1 MLTGTNTDLYRM
13 NVCRCILFLLAF
25 LLVDV
30 AYAQQIITENGRAY
44 KLHIVEK
51 GEGLYRLSVNNG
63 VSQEEII
70 AANPEIKA
78 QGLVVGMTVKI
89 PMKEVVTPTLSTVKT
104 DYSVVS
110 HVVEKG
116 ETAYSLSKKYNMSL
130 ADFYS
135 LNPSTQN
142 GVSEGRVVKVK
153 DSSSNV
159 VNGYRIHV
167 IQPGE
172 TLYRIGIKYGVKA
185 NDIISL
191 NPVLDIN
198 AMPVG
203 SMLRIPDTNLPSEDE
218 FFAYHRVAQGETLFS
233 LGVKYNVSQ
242 DVIIAAN
249 PDINWSSLQVGQVVA
264 IRKAE
269 AKKCLYTEHVVQ
281 KKETLYSITK
291 QNGITQEQLAEAN
304 PDVNVY
310 ALQKGQ
316 TIRIPQYVDAMNEL
330 PATINPLFVG
340 TSTIADNQSESYD
353 YEKSGSPVIN
363 VALALPFD
371 AQNEMYKLRQAAVDG
386 TNRTY
391 KSYRYLEFFQGVK
404 MAADSLA
411 QNGVN
416 VKLHVFDTSNKMAL
430 ATLTQMTSHNYDLII
445 GPAKTEE
452 MHEMAYMAG
461 LNKIPM
467 VLPFAQM
474 DSSIN
479 DNPYLFQASMIDTV
493 TTNVVVD
500 QMIADCEG
508 KNVVLLTCSAR
519 GKQDLMR
526 YERVRSQ
533 FKEKNIEYNS
543 INYDPSKS
551 EDLLNILSTEKENVF
566 LMPTTS
572 EAQLNSVI
580 VAVASALDQKKEA
593 KVSLYGLGEWLTFQ
607 TIEVEVFHKLNTQ
620 LYTTFAI
627 DYSNDFVKSIISKY
641 RREYFSEPVA
651 FTPYFQKTKSM
662 SGYSEY
668 SLWGYDIAMKFISA
682 YKMYGDDFIR
692 KINDVNVG
700 LAQSNFKFYKLTN
713 WGGQVNV
720 GLRKLRFTTDNKIIL
735 NDIE

>member
-1 MLTGTNTDLYRM
+1 MLTGINTFDLRM
-13 NVCRCILFLLAF
+13 KILKSILIFGLLLIANTGF
-25 LLVDV
+25 S
-30 AYAQQIITENGRAY
+30 QQIITENGRAY
-44 KLHIVEK
+44 KLHTVEK

-70 AANPEIKA
+70 AANPDIKT
-78 QGLVVGMTVKI
+78 QGLVVGMVVKI
-89 PMKEVVTPTLSTVKT
+89 PMKEVVTTVHNNSSET
-104 DYSVVS
+104 SLVN

-116 ETAYSLSKKYNMSL
+116 ETAYSLSRKFDMSL
-130 ADFYS
+130 AEFYS
-135 LNPSTQN
+135 LNPSTQS
-142 GVSEGRVVKVK
+142 GVSEGQVVKVK
-153 DSSSNV
+153 GVSSNNSV
-159 VNGYRIHV
+159 SGYRIHV

-185 NDIISL
+185 NDIIAL

-198 AMPVG
+198 AMSVG
-203 SMLRIPDTNLPSEDE
+203 SLLRIPDTNIPTEDE
-218 FFAYHRVAQGETLFS
+218 YFEYHRVAQGETLFS

-242 DVIIAAN
+242 DVITAAN

-264 IRKAE
+264 IRKQE
-269 AKKCLYTEHVVQ
+269 AKKVVYTEYVVQ
-281 KKETLYSITK
+281 KKETLYSITR
-291 QNGITQEQLAEAN
+291 QNGITPEQLEEAN
-304 PDVNVY
+304 PDINVY

-316 TIRIPQYVDAMNEL
+316 TIRIPQYVDAGNEL

-340 TSTIADNQSESYD
+340 TSVVNGPIEEAFD

-371 AQNEMYKLRQAAVDG
+371 AENEMYKLRQAEG
-386 TNRTY
+386 GSRSY
-391 KSYRYLEFFQGVK
+391 KTYRYIEFFQGVK
-404 MAADSLA
+404 MAADTLT
-411 QNGVN
+411 QMGVN
-416 VKLHVFDTSNKMAL
+416 VKLNVFDTSNKMTL
-430 ATLTQMTSHNYDLII
+430 ATLTQMTSHEYDMII
-445 GPAKTEE
+445 GPAKSDE
-452 MHEMAYMAG
+452 MHGMALMAK

-500 QMIADCEG
+500 QMLSDCEG
-508 KNVVLLTCSAR
+508 KNIILLTCTVRS
-519 GKQDLMR
+519 KQDIMR
-526 YERVRSQ
+526 YERIRTQ
-533 FKEKNIEYNS
+533 CKARNIEYNT
-543 INYDPSKS
+543 ITYDPSKS
-551 EDLLNILSTEKENVF
+551 EDLLNMLSVEKENVF

-627 DYSNDFVKSIISKY
+627 DYDSDLVKQVVSKY
-641 RREYFSEPVA
+641 RREYFAEPVA

-668 SLWGYDIAMKFISA
+668 SLWGYDVAMKFISA
-682 YKMYGDDFIR
+682 YKQYGNDFIR
-692 KINDVNVG
+692 RINDVNAG
-700 LAQSNFKFYKLTN
+700 LVQSNFKFYKLTN

-720 GLRKLRFTTDNKIIL
+720 GLRKLRFTPDNRIIL
-735 NDIE
+735 SDLE